1 MSSQR
6 LLFVSPRFLFPSD
19 SGGKIRTRD
28 VLRGMKGRHFEI
40 TLASP
45 EPQDGS
51 KRFGRDLDRICDRF
65 VGWPESLRDLA
76 WDVRRI
82 LSLTSALP
90 ISVVSD
96 RSRAGRIVVAAELEK
111 RPDIVVADFPHA
123 DVLLPERTQCAR
135 ILFTHNVE
143 AEIFRRHAEVA
154 RGPAMRALWESQ
166 TRKMKAFEDAVA
178 GRYDG
183 LVAVSERDAAYFR
196 ALPGAQRIFTIPTGV
211 DFDYFRYS
219 APRSEI
225 GGNAGTVVF
234 AGSMNWLAN
243 VDGIRFFMD
252 EVWPRITAARPGARM
267 VVIGHSPP
275 QELAQIVRDRGL
287 AWTFTGF
294 VDDVRPHVQAG
305 DAYVIPLRVG
315 GGTRIKAFEA
325 MAMGCP
331 VASTVIGVEGLP
343 VVPGRHC
350 LVGDSAE
357 ALAAAVLKLLGDAVV
372 RRAISREARRLVEE
386 RFSFR
391 AAAAAFEDACIR
403 TLGAAP
409 SLAPSL
415 APASAG

>member
-1 MSSQR
+1 
-6 LLFVSPRFLFPSD
+6 
-19 SGGKIRTRD
+19 
-28 VLRGMKGRHFEI
+28 MKGRHFEI

-65 VGWPESLRDLA
+65 VGWPESSPKNVA

-90 ISVVSD
+90 IPVASD
-96 RSRAGRIVVAAELEK
+96 RSRAGRATVAAELEK

-123 DVLLPERTQCAR
+123 DVLLPDRTQCVR

-154 RGPAMRALWESQ
+154 RGPVMRALWRSQ
-166 TRKMKAFEDAVA
+166 TQKMKAFEDSVA

-196 ALPGAQRIFTIPTGV
+196 ALPGVQRIFTIPTGV
-211 DFDYFRYS
+211 DFDYFRYA
-219 APRSEI
+219 APRNEI
-225 GGNAGTVVF
+225 AGDGGTVVF
-234 AGSMNWLAN
+234 TGSMNWLAN
-243 VDGIRFFMD
+243 IDGIRFFMD
-252 EVWPRITAARPGARM
+252 EVWPRITAARPAARM

-275 QELAQIVRDRGL
+275 RELAQAVKDRAL
-287 AWTFTGF
+287 AWNFTGF
-294 VDDVRPHVQAG
+294 VDDVRPHVHAG

-331 VASTVIGVEGLP
+331 VASTAIGVEGLP
-343 VVPGRHC
+343 VVAGKHC
-350 LVGDSAE
+350 LLGDSAE
-357 ALAAAVLKLLGDAVV
+357 ALAAAVLELLGDAGT
-372 RRAISREARRLVEE
+372 RQAISREARRLIEE

-391 AAAAAFEDACIR
+391 AAAAAFEDACVR
-403 TLGAAP
+403 TLGTAR
-409 SLAPSL
+409 SLAPSF
-415 APASAG
+415 APASVA